1 MVAVRFAV
9 TAGYIQELLTSLA
22 PGVRQPFDNLNNLS
36 VLCFMGR
43 PLFATAQQ
51 AEAARGVLFYF
62 YFLSTRNLT
71 TMADTT
77 SQADAPAT
85 PPNGQ
90 ADPASAQAPQ
100 SPATPTPAPASTTD
114 KPEVVSVNDFRRMQS
129 VLTQREQAAARA
141 AQQAQAQLQQMQQ
154 RLAQLET
161 KDMEPEEAERYQAN
175 QYIQQLQN
183 EIRQRDYTLQAY
195 DAQQKSNEAL
205 YRMSQKTGVPFSELR
220 DYWSDNANRTADDVW
235 EYAVENTVKKLSA
248 AQVKAGEKAAAQLE
262 DADATARKEERE
274 VDLGNGK
281 APRDENPFDSAL
293 KAKDAQAF
301 VKAYLL
307 RNKQ

>member
-1 MVAVRFAV
+1 VYNGA
-9 TAGYIQELLTSLA
+9 
-22 PGVRQPFDNLNNLS
+22 
-36 VLCFMGR
+36 

-51 AEAARGVLFYF
+51 ADAAKAFRFLFIF
-62 YFLSTRNLT
+62 STRNLT

-77 SQADAPAT
+77 SQVDAPAT

-90 ADPASAQAPQ
+90 AAPASAQAPQ
-100 SPATPTPAPASTTD
+100 SPQTQAPASTD
-114 KPEVVSVNDFRRMQS
+114 KPDVVKVEDFRRMQS
-129 VLTQREQAAARA
+129 
-141 AQQAQAQLQQMQQ
+141 MQQ

-175 QYIQQLQN
+175 QYIQRLQY
-183 EIRQRDYTLQAY
+183 ELQQRDQALQAHQ
-195 DAQQKSNEAL
+195 AQQTANEAL

-220 DYWSDNANRTADDVW
+220 DYWSDNPNRSADDVW

-248 AQVKAGEKAAAQLE
+248 AQIKAGEQAAKQLE
-262 DADATARKEERE
+262 DADATERKDERE
-274 VDLGNGK
+274 VDLGQGR
-281 APRDENPFDSAL
+281 APRDEPDHVSAL
-293 KAKDAQAF
+293 KSKDATAF